1 MGFGSAYALANEV
14 RAGRATVRRAV
25 EWLIRRNH
33 QPPGPS
39 ALTDAALA
47 ALRAFSL
54 GNEREKIPLPAGVS
68 YRGANAV
75 AAERIIDE
83 FNLRPLIGLED
94 LRMESRMSPA
104 FTPSNVLGSPYRF
117 RLQLDAPAAR
127 ALRAK
132 LDERVLP
139 FDHATRTDKW
149 DIYRHGGSARSGLR
163 VGTSVT
169 GGVIVECT
177 GESVCAIL
185 EAAGFGSTRPTS
197 NTTVP
202 ADSTEGSELALYI
215 DNDAKLWAE
224 VERLFAAFER
234 KRERGTYNEQTAV
247 SLLRSIVDRG
257 ARAYMAQYSGSG
269 THVDNVFSPAVRHQ
283 VARDLAQYWSQEYAS
298 GNRYGK
304 KAPAAKP
311 GKDKPTAK
319 PKNES
324 FDDDDSDMDM
334 PPECPACGGPGG
346 VLGSLGRRTHYSC
359 RNCGMEFSQQ
369 PDEPTPAKGAAK
381 PKNESFLLRSG
392 EAKFND
398 GSRVDF
404 WFERDRA
411 SIIAYDPEGRE
422 MGEWWDEGV
431 HEMFTDGFFKGNTNQ
446 EVARSVF
453 KYLDSIGVKQGD
465 PSTYLKYTPS
475 SERGE
480 PEGEDDKWEAYNPEE
495 HRAAMRRRRR
505 DISLHR
511 ERERVRKMLREPGP
525 GPYGT
530 AGTFGLEHAED
541 ELTKEIERNAKDEPG
556 KSQHNEGARP
566 RASYQQLR
574 TALTPWQESKFYTE
588 AIKPPTGGGIE
599 WNEFTHGVASA
610 FWVNAYADSE
620 ENQGRSIGGGADW
633 TDHAPQPPR
642 KAYEAAADLIA
653 ALERVNGKSIDEL
666 FELAKAA
673 PRKHSWASEVTD
685 EDKERFGWYIGME
698 ALGHGVGWFDD
709 HAEFPLKV
717 PNREIGPLD
726 FDLPYRFEDD

>member
-1 MGFGSAYALANEV
+1 
-14 RAGRATVRRAV
+14 
-25 EWLIRRNH
+25 
-33 QPPGPS
+33 
-39 ALTDAALA
+39 
-47 ALRAFSL
+47 
-54 GNEREKIPLPAGVS
+54 
-68 YRGANAV
+68 
-75 AAERIIDE
+75 
-83 FNLRPLIGLED
+83 
-94 LRMESRMSPA
+94 MSPA

-215 DNDAKLWAE
+215 DNDAKLWPE

-269 THVDNVFSPAVRHQ
+269 THVDNVFSPAVRDQ
-283 VARDLAQYWSQEYAS
+283 VARYLAQYWSQEYAS

-311 GKDKPTAK
+311 GKDKLAAK

-334 PPECPACGGPGG
+334 PPECPTCGGPGG

-422 MGEWWDEGV
+422 MGEWWDEDV
-431 HEMFTDGFFKGNTNQ
+431 NEMFTDGFFKGNTNQ

-453 KYLDSIGVKQGD
+453 KYLDYIGVKQGD
-465 PSTYLKYTPS
+465 PSTYMTRTPS

-480 PEGEDDKWEAYNPEE
+480 PEGEDDDDDKWEAYNPEE

-530 AGTFGLEHAED
+530 AGTFGLEQAED
-541 ELTKEIERNAKDEPG
+541 ELTKEIEQNEKDEPG
-556 KSQHNEGARP
+556 KSQHNEAITPPKGKQVKESREYGPETQRVLDRVSEFLIPQELSAIEGVLQH
-566 RASYQQLR
+566 ADMYEDEA
-574 TALTPWQESKFYTE
+574 TA
-588 AIKPPTGGGIE
+588 
-599 WNEFTHGVASA
+599 
-610 FWVNAYADSE
+610 
-620 ENQGRSIGGGADW
+620 
-633 TDHAPQPPR
+633 
-642 KAYEAAADLIA
+642 
-653 ALERVNGKSIDEL
+653 
-666 FELAKAA
+666 
-673 PRKHSWASEVTD
+673 
-685 EDKERFGWYIGME
+685 
-698 ALGHGVGWFDD
+698 
-709 HAEFPLKV
+709 
-717 PNREIGPLD
+717 
-726 FDLPYRFEDD
+726 FDLAQALYWYASDWHGGQWHQLYSVLGVLHYRPGNSENGPEDGTAQDIYDALSATQTAGKKAGGKPGV